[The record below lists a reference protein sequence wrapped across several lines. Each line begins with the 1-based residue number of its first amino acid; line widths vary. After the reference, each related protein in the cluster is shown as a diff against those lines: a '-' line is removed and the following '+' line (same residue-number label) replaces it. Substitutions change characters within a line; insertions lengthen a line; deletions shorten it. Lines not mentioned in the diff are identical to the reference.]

1 MGVEGD
7 EEAEEVVAGGRVLTD
22 LTFCDDDVVVEVVV
36 VVVVVVESVAP
47 TTVVVSVFLGRTELG
62 RDDSLLSLLSLSCAS
77 LLA

>member
-1 MGVEGD
+1 MEGD

-22 LTFCDDDVVVEVVV
+22 LTFCDDDVVVE
-36 VVVVVVESVAP
+36 VVVVESVAP

>member
-7 EEAEEVVAGGRVLTD
+7 EVAEEVVAGGRVLTD
-22 LTFCDDDVVVEVVV
+22 LTFCDDVVVE